1 MDNCNKYEFYHSTLW
16 IENGILF
23 TKYKQGLIIN
33 AEIAFDMV
41 RDRKTISNGI
51 SRPIFIDITGLA
63 AVNEA
68 ARTYMASAEGAEFI
82 SAGAI
87 YTTNALAKIIGIAF
101 KVLDQPK
108 APVKVFT
115 NKEDALSW
123 LETYKD
129 VSYSASS
136 GK

>member
-1 MDNCNKYEFYHSTLW
+1 LDNFYKYEFYHSTLW

-23 TKYKQGLIIN
+23 SKCKQGLVIN
-33 AEIAFDMV
+33 VEVAFDMM
-41 RDRKTISNGI
+41 RDRKMVSQGI
-51 SRPIFIDITGLA
+51 YRPFFIDITGLSS
-63 AVNEA
+63 VNEA
-68 ARTYMASAEGAEFI
+68 ARNYMASTEAAEFI

-87 YTTNALAKIIGIAF
+87 YTTNTLAKIIGMAF
-101 KVLDQPK
+101 KLLDEPK

-123 LETYKD
+123 LETFKD

>member
-1 MDNCNKYEFYHSTLW
+1 MVSQ
-16 IENGILF
+16 GI
-23 TKYKQGLIIN
+23 Y
-33 AEIAFDMV
+33 
-41 RDRKTISNGI
+41 
-51 SRPIFIDITGLA
+51 RPFFIDITGLSS
-63 AVNEA
+63 VNEA
-68 ARTYMASAEGAEFI
+68 ARNYMASTEAAEFI

-87 YTTNALAKIIGIAF
+87 YTTNTLAKIIGMAF
-101 KVLDQPK
+101 KLLDEPK

-123 LETYKD
+123 LETFKD